1 MRNERHFSTRG
12 SWLVADEADRG
23 RMLDMDQRLAPIRRR
38 ALAVL
43 GLGLVA
49 SGPWFGWWPLL
60 PLGVAAVAFAVA
72 ERLTRRLAKPEY
84 GIFAA
89 WVMTQVAIA
98 AAVALSDGPVGVAM
112 AWMALPVVTLSARFS
127 MQGVAW
133 GVAIT
138 LGLMIAVSFGVHA
151 DRITND
157 PPLLIMP
164 VTLVIGLAMLS
175 TALMR
180 SDMEHR
186 SEAVVDPLT
195 GMLNRKALA
204 ARIAELSQQSQVSG
218 EPIGVIVG
226 DVDNFKRINDS
237 HGHSTGDAVLRDVA
251 SVLRRQLRAF
261 DLVYRLGGEEF
272 LILLPGSDVDGSESR
287 AEQLRLA
294 VADGSMAA
302 GAKLTM
308 SFGVSASTP
317 GAEFDYDAVFAAA
330 DAALYEAK
338 RRGRDQVVAGR
349 EGTRA
354 GRLAS
359 RVWGEGLWSCWRA
372 SRWAAACSR
381 SAVRAPTP
389 TRGAPR
395 PAPRA
400 CASGEPPASR
410 RAGRSRQATSA
421 PRGTRAAFEA
431 GYAAGAND
439 VFGGFDGGW
448 SLGTPYVIT
457 LRKGSGAITYRID
470 SRRLVRGTSTP

>member
-60 PLGVAAVAFAVA
+60 PLGVAAVAFPVA
-72 ERLTRRLAKPEY
+72 ERLTRRLTKPEH

-98 AAVALSDGPVGVAM
+98 AAVALSEGPVGVAM

-127 MQGVAW
+127 IQGVAW

-138 LGLMIAVSFGVHA
+138 LGLMTAVSFGVHA

-204 ARIAELSQQSQVSG
+204 ARISELSQQSQVSG

-226 DVDNFKRINDS
+226 DVDHFKRINDS

-272 LILLPGSDVDGSESR
+272 LILLPGSDVDGSERR
-287 AEQLRLA
+287 AEQLRVA
-294 VADGSMAA
+294 VGEGSMAT

-317 GAEFDYDAVFAAA
+317 GDEFNYDAVFAEA

-338 RRGRDQVVAGR
+338 RGGRDQVVVGAR
-349 EGTRA
+349 EP
-354 GRLAS
+354 
-359 RVWGEGLWSCWRA
+359 V
-372 SRWAAACSR
+372 
-381 SAVRAPTP
+381 
-389 TRGAPR
+389 
-395 PAPRA
+395 
-400 CASGEPPASR
+400 
-410 RAGRSRQATSA
+410 
-421 PRGTRAAFEA
+421 
-431 GYAAGAND
+431 
-439 VFGGFDGGW
+439 
-448 SLGTPYVIT
+448 
-457 LRKGSGAITYRID
+457 
-470 SRRLVRGTSTP
+470 LVA